1 MEKFQ
6 LKEREDKP
14 LFKIKLPKPF
24 SLSTVICSKPML
36 MKSVIKFKILFSEQN
51 FQIVR
56 SEHRRK
62 ANILNDAKTTS
73 LQEDIAGRG
82 RRRVTV
88 LIEIRIRA
96 ILETRI
102 IRLEIITDEK
112 SVSHDDKQKQICPFV
127 VQ

>member
-1 MEKFQ
+1 
-6 LKEREDKP
+6 
-14 LFKIKLPKPF
+14 
-24 SLSTVICSKPML
+24 ML
-36 MKSVIKFKILFSEQN
+36 MKSVIKLKILFSEQN

-112 SVSHDDKQKQICPFV
+112 SVSHDDK
-127 VQ
+127 